1 METRRDRRLAIA
13 LVLTAAL
20 FGARLGAWLAERAQ

>member
-1 METRRDRRLAIA
+1 METRRDRRLALS

-20 FGARLGAWLAERAQ
+20 FGARLGWWLAA